1 MFIKDL
7 TITIVTPQG
16 RRDKLIRQLN
26 YLSCLENKII
36 IADSS
41 IEKLN
46 FDYLINVPE
55 NIDYHH
61 VRNLNY
67 HEKLNLVLVNV
78 TTQFVINLTDD
89 DFTNLSAIEKGIEF
103 LKKNK
108 NYSCVAGYFLDFNEK
123 NLSICKGVSLNQ
135 NKKIKRM
142 IIENFCSK

>member
-16 RRDKLIRQLN
+16 RRDKLIRQLD

-41 IEKLN
+41 IQKLN
-46 FDYLINVPE
+46 FDYLINLPE

-67 HEKLNLVLVNV
+67 HEKLNLVLITILV
-78 TTQFVINLTDD
+78 F
-89 DFTNLSAIEKGIEF
+89 
-103 LKKNK
+103 
-108 NYSCVAGYFLDFNEK
+108 
-123 NLSICKGVSLNQ
+123 
-135 NKKIKRM
+135 
-142 IIENFCSK
+142 

>member
-1 MFIKDL
+1 
-7 TITIVTPQG
+7 
-16 RRDKLIRQLN
+16 
-26 YLSCLENKII
+26 LENKII

-123 NLSICKGVSLNQ
+123 NLSIYKGVSLNQ